1 MDREAAI
8 NLGKT
13 YKSLVMQHFDVKDVI
28 LYGSYGKGTQR
39 QDSDIDIAVV
49 VNTVEGDY
57 FDYVP
62 LLWKLRRQ
70 VSSLIEPVLIW
81 GENDRSGFL
90 KDIRQTGIVL

>member
-1 MDREAAI
+1 MDRETAI
-8 NLGKT
+8 NLGKA

-49 VNTVEGDY
+49 VNSVEGDY

-70 VSSLIEPVLIW
+70 VSNLIEPVLIW
-81 GENDRSGFL
+81 GDNDISGFL
-90 KDIRQTGIVL
+90 KNIRQTGIIL